1 MKAGEAIAEI
11 LKREGVEIIFGYPVN
26 HILEFAARAGIRPI
40 IVRQER
46 IGLHMA
52 DAMSRLTSGK
62 KIGVFA
68 MQHGPGAEN
77 AFGGVAQAYGESV
90 PILVLPMGYPRQLAY
105 VEPNFNSVLNMRHVT
120 KSAEPIVLTSELP
133 NVFRRAFTQLKTGR
147 GGPVLVEIPR
157 DVFTEE
163 VAEPL
168 AYKPATMPRIGP
180 DPDAVGAVAKRLVEA
195 RRLVIYAGQGVHYA
209 QAWAELKRLA
219 ELLAAPVTTSLGG
232 KSAFPENHPLAL
244 GSGGN
249 AIPAPV
255 NHFLKNADLIFGI
268 GCSFT
273 KTNFGVDM
281 PAGKAII
288 HATLDPLDVNKDVE
302 CELALLGD
310 AKLILEALL
319 AAIEPQVRSP
329 RDPAPVASEIKAVR
343 EPWLAEWRPKLTS
356 DEVPLNP
363 YRVLAELARTVD
375 LDNTIITHDAGSP
388 RDQISP
394 FWVSTV
400 PLSYIG
406 WGKTTQL
413 GYGLGLAMGAKL
425 VHPDKLCIN
434 VWGDAAIG
442 FTGMDFETAV
452 RERIPILSILLNNF
466 SMAIELAVMPV
477 STERYRATDISGDY
491 AAMARAFGGYGER
504 VTEPAE
510 IVPAIK
516 RGIARPSRASRRC
529 SSSSPPRRS
538 QSPSSSRLPGRA
550 PQLAHHPLLR
560 RAGAAQT
567 TLYQAWTV
575 RSDRERSRPQ

>member
-26 HILEFAARAGIRPI
+26 HILEYAARAGIRPI

-52 DAMSRLTSGK
+52 DALSRLTSGQK
-62 KIGVFA
+62 LGVFA

-77 AFGGVAQAYGESV
+77 AFGGVAQAYGEAV
-90 PILVLPMGYPRQLAY
+90 PILVLPQGYPRRIAF
-105 VEPNFNSVLNMRHVT
+105 VPPNFNSVLNMRGVT
-120 KSAEPIVLTSELP
+120 KSAEPILSGAEIP
-133 NVFRRAFTQLKTGR
+133 NIFRRAFTRLKSGR
-147 GGPVLVEIPR
+147 GGPVLVEVPADIY
-157 DVFTEE
+157 DEE
-163 VAEPL
+163 VPEPL
-168 AYKPATMPRIGP
+168 AYTPAAMPRVGP
-180 DPDAVGAVAKRLVEA
+180 DPEAVRKVGKRLAEA
-195 RRLVIYAGQGVHYA
+195 RRPVIYAGQGVHYA
-209 QAWAELKRLA
+209 RAWAELKQLA

-232 KSAFPENHPLAL
+232 KSAFPENHMLSL

-255 NHFLKNADLIFGI
+255 HHFLHNADLIFGI

-281 PAGKAII
+281 PPGKAII
-288 HATLDPLDVNKDVE
+288 HATLDPIDVNKDVA
-302 CELALLGD
+302 CEQALIGDARLILQALLD
-310 AKLILEALL
+310 EV
-319 AAIEPQVRSP
+319 EPMVADH
-329 RDPAPVASEIKAVR
+329 RDPAPVADEIKVVR
-343 EPWLAEWRPKLTS
+343 EPWFAEWRPKLTS

-363 YRVLAELARTVD
+363 YRVLSDLAHTVD
-375 LDNTIITHDAGSP
+375 LDNVIITHDAGSP

-394 FWVSTV
+394 FWVSTT

-425 VHPDKLCIN
+425 ACPDKLCIN

-466 SMAIELAVMPV
+466 CMAIELKVMPV
-477 STERYRATDISGDY
+477 STERYGATDISGDY
-491 AAMARAFGGYGER
+491 AAMVRAFGAYGER
-504 VTEPAE
+504 ITEPAE
-510 IVPAIK
+510 IVPAIR
-516 RGIARPSRASRRC
+516 RGIAATERGEPA
-529 SSSSPPRRS
+529 
-538 QSPSSSRLPGRA
+538 
-550 PQLAHHPLLR
+550 LLEFITSKEV
-560 RAGAAQT
+560 A
-567 TLYQAWTV
+567 V
-575 RSDRERSRPQ
+575 SKFK